1 VAAFAGSLL
10 KGHRMK
16 KWMIAGAMV
25 FALLLP
31 LNVHSQKVN
40 ADWDHNVHNFS
51 SFRTYQLVKPAR
63 STGNPLMDQRIVTAI
78 DAEMA
83 QKGFQQVENNPDVL
97 VTYGT
102 GLQRQ
107 KSATATGMGR
117 WRMGGGM
124 GTINQNISNAGTLV
138 VDISDSHTKQL
149 VWRGTAT
156 DTLSDNPDKNS
167 QKIQKAIAKMFKK
180 YPPKS

>member
-1 VAAFAGSLL
+1 
-10 KGHRMK
+10 MK
-16 KWMIAGAMV
+16 KWMIACAMV
-25 FALLLP
+25 ALLLP
-31 LNVHSQKVN
+31 SNAHSQNVN

-51 SFRTYQLVKPAR
+51 SFRTYQWEKPAR

-78 DAEMA
+78 DAQMA
-83 QKGFQQVENNPDVL
+83 QKGFQHVENNPDVL

-107 KSATATGMGR
+107 KSATATGMGH
-117 WRMGGGM
+117 WRMGGM

-149 VWRGTAT
+149 IWRGTAT